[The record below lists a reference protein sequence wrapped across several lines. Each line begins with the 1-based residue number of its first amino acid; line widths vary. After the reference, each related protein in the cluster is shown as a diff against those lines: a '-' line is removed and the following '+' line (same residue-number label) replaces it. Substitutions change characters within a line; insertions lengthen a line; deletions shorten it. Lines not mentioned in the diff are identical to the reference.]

1 MLLLVGLGN
10 PGRRYAANRHNI
22 GFLVLDEIARRY
34 GFGPWRTR
42 FQGEVAEGRVGDTRV
57 IALKPQT
64 YMNLSG
70 QSVGEAMRFFK
81 LEPED
86 VLVIHD
92 EIDLAP
98 GKLRA
103 KQGGGAAGHNGIR
116 DIIDHIGPDFRRL
129 RLGVGHPGEKGEVHG
144 HVLHDFSKADQLWLL
159 PLLEAVT
166 EEFPRLAEGDANGF
180 MSRAAQRL
188 APPPAKAEAK
198 SESGDESQ
206 QKETKKKDPENGI

>member
-42 FQGEVAEGRVGDTRV
+42 FQGEVAEGRIGGARV
-57 IALKPQT
+57 VALKPQT
-64 YMNLSG
+64 FMNLSG

-86 VLVIHD
+86 VLVVHD

-98 GKLRA
+98 GKLRV
-103 KQGGGAAGHNGIR
+103 KPGGGAAGHNGIR

-144 HVLHDFSKADQLWLL
+144 HVLHDFAKADREWLV

-166 EEFPRLAEGDANGF
+166 EEFSRLVAGDANGF
-180 MSRAAQRL
+180 MSRAAQHL
-188 APPPAKAEAK
+188 VPPRPKTEPK
-198 SESGDESQ
+198 LQSGESQ